1 MAERGDG
8 VAEAF
13 EAHFREAIERMVA
26 DVRSTIQDV
35 RAAVDQQLDAAMQ
48 SVQADANAIALRPQ
62 MDKLLA
68 SIPQPEPPPAP
79 PSPAATASKL
89 RESLAAIEEGK
100 SQVDVLNALL
110 DQCLAH
116 GSRAA
121 LLILKGD
128 AFAGWKGVGFSRFGG
143 DDEQIKRIQIASG
156 SLGPLARL
164 VEEEGVVEGGGDEI
178 SSRLGFEA
186 AARSIFVPMVI
197 KDRVSAALYVD
208 AMEVDL
214 DAFDTDAIAILV
226 FTTGLLIDTLAIRR
240 KSPAP
245 SLRLASAG
253 DEVPATPNATV
264 AVPLPSL
271 SDSATRR
278 PAARSLS
285 DSATRRPGSPSLS
298 DSATRRPTTSPGLS
312 DSATRRAQTIA
323 DLSDSAIRRRSSAA
337 SLSDSAP
344 RRPAPQRFEIDSP
357 PPAVRPVPVPPETP
371 PAAPQPP
378 APAAAEPS
386 ERTSTQ
392 YIPPPGLS
400 RGGALAGGAGDA
412 GKKHDEAK
420 RFARL
425 LVSEIKLY
433 NETKVEMGR
442 KNRDIYDRLKDDID
456 RSREMYEERIPEEV
470 RRGSNYFYEELV
482 RILADGS
489 PDALGL

>member
-68 SIPQPEPPPAP
+68 SIPQPEPPAAL
-79 PSPAATASKL
+79 PSPAAASKL
-89 RESLAAIEEGK
+89 RKSLTAIEQGK

-110 DQCLAH
+110 DQCLEH

-128 AFAGWKGVGFSRFGG
+128 AFAGWKGVGFSRYGG

-164 VEEEGVVEGGGDEI
+164 IEEEAAVEGGGDEI

-208 AMEVDL
+208 AMEADL
-214 DAFDTDAIAILV
+214 DEFDPDAIAILV

-245 SLRLASAG
+245 SLRLTSPGGAG
-253 DEVPATPNATV
+253 AEVPVTPNATV

-285 DSATRRPGSPSLS
+285 DSAP
-298 DSATRRPTTSPGLS
+298 RRPTTSAGLS

-323 DLSDSAIRRRSSAA
+323 DLSDSAIRRRTSAG
-337 SLSDSAP
+337 SLSDSAT
-344 RRPAPQRFEIDSP
+344 RRPAPQRFEMDSP
-357 PPAVRPVPVPPETP
+357 SPAVRPVPVPPEAP

-386 ERTSTQ
+386 ERISTQ

-482 RILADGS
+482 RILGDGS
-489 PDALGL
+489 PEALGL